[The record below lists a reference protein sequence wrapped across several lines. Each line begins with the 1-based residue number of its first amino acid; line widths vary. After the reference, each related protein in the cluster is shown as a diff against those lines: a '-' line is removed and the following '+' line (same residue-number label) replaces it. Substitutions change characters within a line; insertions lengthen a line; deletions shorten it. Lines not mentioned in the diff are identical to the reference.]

1 LTRRRLWVAGAL
13 LFLVV
18 LNLRPPIAAI
28 PPLLDEIERDTGLSP
43 TGGGLLTALP
53 VICFGAF
60 ALLTPVL
67 LKRWAM
73 TRVVGAILL
82 LIAVGSAI
90 RLAPSLVALFAGTA
104 VIAAAIA
111 VANVLIPS
119 LVREGFPQ
127 HTALMIGVCSV
138 AIPLGA
144 SAAAGLTA
152 PIQDLP
158 GVGWRPAVAVWGLG
172 ALVVLALWI
181 PHTRRL
187 PPVPVAAAATPVGRA
202 LWRDRVAWGVAAFF
216 GLQSLSYYATLSW
229 LPSIL
234 EDNGMTQA
242 HAGWML
248 SYSMLPG
255 LVAALFAPSV
265 SRRLGRP
272 ALPVF
277 AVATLLAI
285 AYAGLIASPTTGTY
299 VWATLLG
306 LGQGAALSLSF
317 DYMVARSSDTYQ
329 VAHLSA
335 MSQSSGYLIAA
346 TGPFV
351 MGALFSL
358 TDDWTVPLLFLIANL
373 VPLTIA
379 GLVASRDRKVLSG
392 SVSPDRVGS

>member
-1 LTRRRLWVAGAL
+1 LTGRRLWIAAGL

-18 LNLRPPIAAI
+18 LNLRPAIAAI
-28 PPLLDEIERDTGLSP
+28 PPVLDEIERDTGLSP

-53 VICFGAF
+53 VICFGTL

-67 LKRWAM
+67 VKRMPM
-73 TRVVGAILL
+73 TRIVGAILV
-82 LIAVGSAI
+82 LIAVGSAM
-90 RLAPSLVALFAGTA
+90 RLDPTLVGLFAGTA
-104 VIAAAIA
+104 VIAGAIA
-111 VANVLIPS
+111 IANVLIPS
-119 LVREGFPQ
+119 LVRRDFPR

-144 SAAAGLTA
+144 SMAAGLTA

-158 GVGWRPAVAVWGLG
+158 GVGWRPAVAIWGLA

-181 PHTRRL
+181 PHARRQ
-187 PPVPVAAAATPVGRA
+187 PPVAVPVETSPIGRA

-255 LVAALFAPSV
+255 LAAALVAPTL
-265 SRRLGRP
+265 SRRMRRP
-272 ALPVF
+272 ELPVL
-277 AVATLLAI
+277 AVVALLAA
-285 AYAGLIASPTTGTY
+285 AYAGLIVSPTSGTY

-306 LGQGAALSLSF
+306 IAQGAALALSL
-317 DYMVARSSDTYQ
+317 DYMVARAADSHQ

-346 TGPFV
+346 AGPFL
-351 MGALFSL
+351 MGALYNL
-358 TDDWTVPLLFLIANL
+358 TSSWTVPLLFLVVNL

-379 GLVASRDRKVLSG
+379 GLVAARERTVLSG
-392 SVSPDRVGS
+392 PRHGS